1 MTAAP
6 ARTLLKSPRPIAY
19 QLELTN
25 HCPYTCVGCP
35 RTDHMHRPLGMM
47 SAETFRAVVDAVAP
61 WQREHWPMA
70 LHHMGEALLHP
81 EIASHVRYASG
92 RGVPTALAC
101 RPNHLT
107 PERAEAILAA
117 GLCLVVVTVDALDTP
132 TMRAL
137 TGKVADFEKAEANVR
152 ALIEIKRRLGSPA
165 RVLIQMIAY
174 AENRHQWSA
183 FLERFASSDP
193 SVLALLKRY
202 SSWTVPELARFGAA
216 SEKFLGGSCR
226 RPFNSFVVLWDGSVV
241 PCCRDHDGAVV
252 LGNIHE
258 GLDQIWNGSR
268 YEAFRA
274 AFDGDAL
281 PRDHMCRGCSLYPW
295 APKSSAAADAWVE
308 HDDPI
313 APYSGEWWIDSFG
326 HLVDRDVAR

>member
-1 MTAAP
+1 MTAA
-6 ARTLLKSPRPIAY
+6 AVRTLIKSACPIAY

-81 EIASHVRYASG
+81 EIATHIRYASR
-92 RGVPTALAC
+92 RGVPTSLAC
-101 RPNHLT
+101 RPNHLM
-107 PERAEAILAA
+107 PDRAEAILVA
-117 GLCLVVVTVDALDTP
+117 GLCTIVVTVDALDTP
-132 TMRAL
+132 TMRVI
-137 TGKVADFEKAEANVR
+137 TGKVANFEKAEENVR
-152 ALIEIKRRLGSPA
+152 AFLEIKRRLGSPV

-174 AENRHQWSA
+174 AANQHQWSA
-183 FLERFASSDP
+183 FLERFEDDDP
-193 SVLALLKRY
+193 SVLVAVKRF
-202 SSWTVPELARFGAA
+202 SSWTVPELAQFGPA

-226 RPFNSFVVLWDGSVV
+226 RPFNSFVVMWDGRVV

-252 LGNIHE
+252 LGNIHD
-258 GLDQIWNGSR
+258 GLDKIWNGAP
-268 YEAFRA
+268 YEAFRV

-281 PRDHMCRGCSLYPW
+281 PPGHMCRGCSLYPW
-295 APKSSAAADAWVE
+295 APKSNVATDAWIE
-308 HDDPI
+308 TDDPI
-313 APYSGEWWIDSFG
+313 APYNAKWWLESFG
-326 HLVDRDVAR
+326 HLMDPDVAR